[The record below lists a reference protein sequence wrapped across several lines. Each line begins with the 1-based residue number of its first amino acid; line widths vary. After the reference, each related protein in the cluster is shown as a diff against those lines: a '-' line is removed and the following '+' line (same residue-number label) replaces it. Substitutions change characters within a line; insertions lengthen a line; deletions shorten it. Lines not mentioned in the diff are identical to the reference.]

1 MDKSVVLGCQLLET
15 KLLVD
20 PKELRLPEGC
30 VEEAF
35 LRCPT
40 VEPNILPGEVVE
52 MVTIP
57 SSIRGILWYKILR

>member
-1 MDKSVVLGCQLLET
+1 MDKSVVLGCQLRET

-20 PKELRLPEGC
+20 PKELRLPEQC

-40 VEPNILPGEVVE
+40 VELNIFPGEVLE
-52 MVTIP
+52 TVTILLNQRN
-57 SSIRGILWYKILR
+57 IVV

>member
-1 MDKSVVLGCQLLET
+1 MDKSVVLGCQLRKT

-20 PKELRLPEGC
+20 PKELCLPVRC

-40 VEPNILPGEVVE
+40 VEPKILPGEVVE
-52 MVTIP
+52 TMTILLNQRN
-57 SSIRGILWYKILR
+57 IVV